1 MGNWPS
7 PAMRPRGEVVVEG
20 SVIAWDC
27 TLESGLAKGEGIAIS
42 DGRKSEWQ
50 NAKCTMQNAK
60 F

>member
-1 MGNWPS
+1 
-7 PAMRPRGEVVVEG
+7 VVEG